1 MPPLDHFYVATACRR
16 STPKLALYPSHAS
29 NLHAAARP
37 TDVLVLSRKVGERIL
52 IGDKIAITVVKIGHG
67 GVRIGVEAP
76 TELAIVREEL
86 ANELERTERALAAGD
101 PETMID

>member
-1 MPPLDHFYVATACRR
+1 
-16 STPKLALYPSHAS
+16 
-29 NLHAAARP
+29 
-37 TDVLVLSRKVGERIL
+37 VLVLSRKVGERIL